1 MKVIERERV
10 IQTIFDAIDELNQ
23 QLSAEQK
30 VEKSLDTVLFGR
42 SGQLDSLGLV
52 NLIVLTEQNIEVEF
66 GVPINLADEKAMSQK
81 DSPFKTIEKL
91 ADYITLLLEENSHG

>member
-52 NLIVLTEQNIEVEF
+52 NLIVMTEQNIEVEF